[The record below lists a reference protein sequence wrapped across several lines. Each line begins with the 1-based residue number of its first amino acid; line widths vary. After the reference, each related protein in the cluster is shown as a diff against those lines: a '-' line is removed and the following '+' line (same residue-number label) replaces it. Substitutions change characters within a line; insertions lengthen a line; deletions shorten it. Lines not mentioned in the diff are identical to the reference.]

1 MEGRTTGV
9 ETQTTSPV
17 DLVPPE
23 HKTDESGRLGPR
35 NVTGT
40 PGRSLIGGRGSEVS
54 SPAPESI
61 HSRTA
66 SVRKDLPAL
75 TDSKLKDSME
85 DDEASQIL
93 NSLQASRKSSRTS
106 PPELSG
112 LYESSTAS
120 DPHSDE
126 SAQLHEEPGQTSPGE
141 HGDSPAPDAND
152 ESISPTATSP
162 SAQPH
167 VSVSSSDDPDVQSRK
182 EAFKNQLQPK
192 LGFFDKHKKE
202 STVTAVGG
210 VLVGIGA
217 LASIAFPPAGLCIY
231 ACGIMMLSMGLT
243 EIMAAPG
250 DVPVNPPEPKPDKP
264 EPKPD
269 ESKSKPVENNVDD
282 GKFVAVR
289 KPILEAL
296 TQGDG
301 PIPVREDGSLDEDE
315 AKKRLRKFAQQ
326 SGINGD
332 PEALLEQVSSGMQ
345 AGLPLSEVIS
355 EAIADVL
362 SRDKNFDPRDNEF
375 KSVTNAI
382 LSAAEAMMNAT
393 SATEREQALADFL
406 SKMKEM
412 LPRMSDA
419 SLGQLMA
426 MTQGALASPG
436 TEQAREILTHV
447 LKLLEAEKAERLLKQ
462 QSLAAFGAS
471 AGVSDA
477 VPEPPLPP
485 PPPPPVALKSGKPT
499 TPLQSSASGTGA
511 SEAFDPTISQNQVHL
526 RVLSFELDTL
536 NRADRLGVSDRNDF
550 LNAAKEVLEKP
561 RGKRITGA
569 EFLDELERH
578 TGDRFSNVIDK
589 MRDKNHFK

>member
-1 MEGRTTGV
+1 MPGRTTGV
-9 ETQTTSPV
+9 DTQTTPPV
-17 DLVPPE
+17 DVVQPE
-23 HKTDESGRLGPR
+23 QANESGRLGPR

-61 HSRTA
+61 HTRTA
-66 SVRKDLPAL
+66 TRAREDLPEL
-75 TDSKLKDSME
+75 MKSKLEDSM
-85 DDEASQIL
+85 DDEQASQIL
-93 NSLQASRKSSRTS
+93 DSLQASRKSSRTS
-106 PPELSG
+106 PHELSG

-126 SAQLHEEPGQTSPGE
+126 SAQLHEEPGQISPGE

-162 SAQPH
+162 SEQPH

-217 LASIAFPPAGLCIY
+217 IASIAFPPAGLCIY

-250 DVPVNPPEPKPDKP
+250 DAPVNPPDPKPDKP

-282 GKFVAVR
+282 GKFMAVR

-315 AKKRLRKFAQQ
+315 AKKRLRKFAQE

-362 SRDKNFDPRDNEF
+362 SRDKSFDPRDNEF
-375 KSVTNAI
+375 KLVTNAI

-462 QSLAAFGAS
+462 QSLDAFGAA
-471 AGVSDA
+471 AGVSGA
-477 VPEPPLPP
+477 VPEPPPP
-485 PPPPPVALKSGKPT
+485 PPIAPKSGKPLT
-499 TPLQSSASGTGA
+499 TPPQSSARRTGA
-511 SEAFDPTISQNQVHL
+511 SEVFDPTISQNRVHL
-526 RVLSFELDTL
+526 RVLSFELGTL
-536 NRADRLGVSDRNDF
+536 QRADRLGESDRIDF

-561 RGKRITGA
+561 RGRRITGA

-578 TGDRFSNVIDK
+578 TGDRFSNVIEK